1 MNAYER
7 RARERRMEAAARRK
21 PDLEER
27 RAKTMFQAVALMKRY
42 EEAYSSYYKRICKI
56 TYSSGWFT
64 VHNRKVRADRL
75 LEMTR
80 KLEGL
85 VHEQRLTHPEES

>member
-7 RARERRMEAAARRK
+7 RARERRLEAAARRK

-27 RAKTMFQAVALMKRY
+27 RANTMFQAAALMKRY
-42 EEAYSSYYKRICKI
+42 EEAYSSYYKRACKV

-64 VHNRKVRADRL
+64 VHHRKVRADRL
-75 LEMTR
+75 LEMAR

-85 VHEQRLTHPEES
+85 AHEQGLTRPEES